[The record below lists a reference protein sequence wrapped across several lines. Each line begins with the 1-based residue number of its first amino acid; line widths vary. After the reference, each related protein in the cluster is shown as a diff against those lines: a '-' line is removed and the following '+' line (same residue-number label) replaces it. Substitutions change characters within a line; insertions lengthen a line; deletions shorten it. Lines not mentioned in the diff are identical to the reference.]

1 VGQVGRVRGLAGA
14 GRAALVVVFIA
25 GALVVRSAESAG
37 ACDCAGTSPS
47 VADVVGSAEVAFV
60 GWLVSSERLDPPE
73 SELLD
78 LRYELTV
85 EEPVKGV
92 ETGDRVTMF
101 GSTAMTSCGTSEL
114 DESLPMH
121 AIVTGRSGDRF
132 VADSTPFCGLAPT
145 VEELRGVDLLLPPTS
160 RGPVSLVVTGQLG
173 WAEMV
178 AYDAAGSPVS
188 YGDAAPFSSR
198 PVICPSSH
206 RLVHFEQEAFDGP
219 GVMVTRDVGTLA
231 VLDRIAL
238 AGVAA
243 GEPRSPFD
251 VAGSELTCLAP
262 NGDDA
267 LWTISPYQSLEASRF
282 VRIRPESA
290 GGVSEISQPGVTH
303 ATFDPRTTTLVAV
316 ADGALV
322 RWRIDDLTAA
332 EPIATVIDVA
342 DPPTAVV
349 VITPD
354 AGDGWWLGIGRAD
367 GGVATRLST
376 LTHVA
381 GDGTT
386 ERWAVDPPVDV
397 YSSAV
402 VVDDQFFTATFRLPL
417 PAAGSSV
424 TGAVVTPVEESTEA
438 LAKRHLDDG
447 REVRLI
453 EAPESS
459 SVEIVNVDGS
469 ITRLQHLNASTRV
482 VAVPDGPTVDPA
494 TIRRTVDTGRVESP
508 WIVPGVA
515 VAADPPATPPAT
527 SPPTSPA
534 TSSVRADAGSVNSS
548 SDAPDDGDN
557 STRPIAILA
566 LAGTATALIGAV
578 SWATARRRRH

>member
-1 VGQVGRVRGLAGA
+1 M
-14 GRAALVVVFIA
+14 
-25 GALVVRSAESAG
+25 
-37 ACDCAGTSPS
+37 
-47 VADVVGSAEVAFV
+47 ADVVGSAEVAFI
-60 GWLVSSERLDPPE
+60 GQLVSSERIDPPE

-101 GSTAMTSCGTSEL
+101 GSTAMTSCGTTEL

-132 VADSTPFCGLAPT
+132 VADSTPFCGLVPT
-145 VEELRGVDLLLPPTS
+145 VEELRAIDLGLPPTS

-188 YGDAAPFSSR
+188 YGDAAPLSSR
-198 PVICPSSH
+198 PVICPSSD
-206 RLVHFEQEAFDGP
+206 RLVHFEQETLDGP

-231 VLDRIAL
+231 ELDRIAL
-238 AGVAA
+238 DGVAVGA
-243 GEPRSPFD
+243 PRSPFD
-251 VAGSELTCLAP
+251 VAGTELTCLAP
-262 NGDDA
+262 TGDDA
-267 LWTISPYQSLEASRF
+267 LWTISPYQSPEPSRF
-282 VRIRPESA
+282 VRIRPASG

-303 ATFDPRTTTLVAV
+303 ATFDPRTMTVVAV

-322 RWRIDDLTAA
+322 RWRIDDLAAA

-349 VITPD
+349 VIAPD
-354 AGDGWWLGIGRAD
+354 AGDGWWLGIGSAD

-376 LTHVA
+376 LAHVA

-424 TGAVVTPVEESTEA
+424 TGAVVTPVEEPTDA

-447 REVRLI
+447 REVRVI

-469 ITRLQHLNASTRV
+469 ITRLQHLHALTRA
-482 VAVPDGPTVDPA
+482 VAVPNGPTVDPA
-494 TIRRTVDTGRVESP
+494 SVRRTVDTGRVESP

-515 VAADPPATPPAT
+515 VAADPSATPPAT
-527 SPPTSPA
+527 SEPASPG
-534 TSSVRADAGSVNSS
+534 TSSARTDDAGSVSSS
-548 SDAPDDGDN
+548 SDAPDDGES
-557 STRPIAILA
+557 STRPVAVVVV
-566 LAGTATALIGAV
+566 AGASIALIGVV
-578 SWATARRRRH
+578 SWAAARRRRR